1 MRPIGYRWTTGGD
14 FSWWAPLK
22 CELGVLCS
30 TVVLGLWRSFPVTP
44 PDLEHPLLVR
54 SVHCPGDPLDTPLAL
69 VLFGVLGDGF
79 PCCSVNMFLFYR
91 ISPSFATM
99 NSWHKIGIWEPV
111 PQITGNKML
120 RSQIMLFIVLNL
132 PQIISSPFNFSSL
145 VSSVPVILCSDV
157 LILSLE
163 LLTLNIVLYGIA
175 QVMKWWR
182 NGVVH
187 GRVGQRWWLGFP
199 GKVSLRDF

>member
-1 MRPIGYRWTTGGD
+1 
-14 FSWWAPLK
+14 
-22 CELGVLCS
+22 
-30 TVVLGLWRSFPVTP
+30 
-44 PDLEHPLLVR
+44 
-54 SVHCPGDPLDTPLAL
+54 
-69 VLFGVLGDGF
+69 
-79 PCCSVNMFLFYR
+79 
-91 ISPSFATM
+91 M

-132 PQIISSPFNFSSL
+132 PQILSSPFNFSSL

-175 QVMKWWR
+175 QVMK
-182 NGVVH
+182 
-187 GRVGQRWWLGFP
+187 
-199 GKVSLRDF
+199 